1 MEFLRLLEEIRAD
14 WLNGIMLAITYL
26 GSEVI
31 FLAVAL
37 IFFWCVDKTR
47 GYYLMSVGFVGTIL
61 NQFLKLCFRIPR
73 PWVQDPQ
80 FTIVEQARAGAD
92 GYSFPSGHTQSAVG
106 TYGSIAYTSRKR
118 WVQILCVAVSVLVA
132 FSRMYLGVHTP
143 LDVGVSVIIGVILIL
158 ALRPLFYKE
167 NGKYIPWMLGFMTI
181 LALGFLLFVEYYPFS
196 QGKDEENLA
205 SGIKNAYTL
214 SGALLGMIVVYIVDE
229 KWLRFSTEAVWWAQ
243 LLKFVLGIALVLGV
257 KTLLTQPMTS
267 LLGYHWGRF
276 VRYFLTV
283 VVAGCLW
290 PLTFT
295 RFSKLGT
302 KS

>member
-1 MEFLRLLEEIRAD
+1 MEFLRLLEEIRTG
-14 WLNGIMLAITYL
+14 WLNGIMLAVTYL
-26 GSEVI
+26 GSEII
-31 FLAVAL
+31 FLTVAL

-61 NQFLKLCFRIPR
+61 NQFLKLYCRIPR

-80 FTIVEQARAGAD
+80 FTIVEEARAGAD

-106 TYGSIAYTSRKR
+106 TYGSIAYTSRNR
-118 WVQILCVAVSVLVA
+118 WVQVLCVAVAALVA

-143 LDVGVSVIIGVILIL
+143 MDVGVSVVIGIILIF

-167 NGKYIPWMLGFMTI
+167 NGKYIPWMLGFMTA
-181 LALGFLLFVEYYPFS
+181 LAVGFLLYVEFCPFPEEMD
-196 QGKDEENLA
+196 GENLA
-205 SGIKNAYTL
+205 SGMKNAYTL
-214 SGALLGMIVVYIVDE
+214 LGALLGMVVVYIVDE
-229 KWLRFSTEAVWWAQ
+229 RWLHFPIKAIWWAQ
-243 LLKFVLGIALVLGV
+243 LLKLILGIALVLGV

-267 LLGYHWGRF
+267 LFGFYWGRL

-283 VVAGCLW
+283 VVAGSLW
-290 PLTFT
+290 PLTFSW
-295 RFSKLGT
+295 FSKLGN

>member
-1 MEFLRLLEEIRAD
+1 MEFLRLLEEIRTG
-14 WLNGIMLAITYL
+14 WLNGIMLAITHL
-26 GSEVI
+26 GSEII

-61 NQFLKLCFRIPR
+61 NQFLKLVCRIPR

-118 WVQILCVAVSVLVA
+118 WVQVLCVAVAALVA

-143 LDVGVSVIIGVILIL
+143 MDVGVSVVIGVVLIF

-167 NGKYIPWMLGFMTI
+167 NGKYIPWMLGFMTV
-181 LALGFLLFVEYYPFS
+181 LAVGFLLYVECNPFP
-196 QGKDEENLA
+196 GDMDGENLA
-205 SGIKNAYTL
+205 SGMKNAYTL
-214 SGALLGMIVVYIVDE
+214 LGALLGMIVVYMVDE
-229 KWLRFSTEAVWWAQ
+229 KWLHFPIKAVWWAQ
-243 LLKFVLGIALVLGV
+243 LLKLVLGIALVLGV

-267 LLGYHWGRF
+267 LFGYYWGRL

-283 VVAGCLW
+283 VTAGCLW
-290 PLTFT
+290 PLTFPW
-295 RFSKLGT
+295 FSSLGN

>member
-1 MEFLRLLEEIRAD
+1 MEFLSLLEEIRTG
-14 WLNGIMLAITYL
+14 WLNGIMLAITHL
-26 GSEVI
+26 GSEII

-61 NQFLKLCFRIPR
+61 NQFLKLFCRIPR

-106 TYGSIAYTSRKR
+106 TYGSIAYTSRNR
-118 WVQILCVAVSVLVA
+118 WVQVLCVAVAALVA

-143 LDVGVSVIIGVILIL
+143 MDVGVSVVIGVVLIF
-158 ALRPLFYKE
+158 ALRPLFYKG
-167 NGKYIPWMLGFMTI
+167 NGKYIPWMLGFMTV
-181 LALGFLLFVEYYPFS
+181 LAVGFLLYVECNPFP
-196 QGKDEENLA
+196 GDMDGENLA
-205 SGIKNAYTL
+205 SGMKNAYTL
-214 SGALLGMIVVYIVDE
+214 LGALLGMIVVYMVDE
-229 KWLRFSTEAVWWAQ
+229 KWLHFPIKAVWWAQ
-243 LLKFVLGIALVLGV
+243 LLKLVLGIALVLGV

-267 LLGYHWGRF
+267 LFGYYWGRL

-283 VVAGCLW
+283 VTAGCLW
-290 PLTFT
+290 PLTFPW
-295 RFSKLGT
+295 FSSLGN

>member
-1 MEFLRLLEEIRAD
+1 MEFLRLLEEIRAG
-14 WLNGIMLAITYL
+14 WLNGIMLAITHL
-26 GSEVI
+26 GSEII

-61 NQFLKLCFRIPR
+61 NQFLKLFCRIPR

-106 TYGSIAYTSRKR
+106 TYGSIAYTSRNR
-118 WVQILCVAVSVLVA
+118 WVQVLCIAIAALVA

-143 LDVGVSVIIGVILIL
+143 MDVGVSVVIGVVLIF

-167 NGKYIPWMLGFMTI
+167 NGKYIPWMLGFMTV
-181 LALGFLLFVEYYPFS
+181 LAVGFLLYVECNPFP
-196 QGKDEENLA
+196 GDMDGENLA
-205 SGIKNAYTL
+205 SGMKNAYTL
-214 SGALLGMIVVYIVDE
+214 LGALLGMIVVYIVDE
-229 KWLRFSTEAVWWAQ
+229 KWLHFPIKAVWWAQ
-243 LLKFVLGIALVLGV
+243 LLKLVLGIALVLGV

-267 LLGYHWGRF
+267 LFGYYWGRL

-283 VVAGCLW
+283 VTAGCLW
-290 PLTFT
+290 PLTFPW
-295 RFSKLGT
+295 FSSLGN

>member
-1 MEFLRLLEEIRAD
+1 MEFLRLLEEIRAG
-14 WLNGIMLAITYL
+14 WLNGIMLAITHL
-26 GSEVI
+26 GSEII

-61 NQFLKLCFRIPR
+61 NQFLKLFCRIPR

-106 TYGSIAYTSRKR
+106 TYGSIAYTSRNR
-118 WVQILCVAVSVLVA
+118 WVQVLCVAVAALVA
-132 FSRMYLGVHTP
+132 FSRMYLGVHT
-143 LDVGVSVIIGVILIL
+143 LMDVGVSVVIGVVLIF

-167 NGKYIPWMLGFMTI
+167 NGKYIPWMLGFMTV
-181 LALGFLLFVEYYPFS
+181 LAVGFLLYVECNPFP
-196 QGKDEENLA
+196 GDMDGENLA
-205 SGIKNAYTL
+205 SGMKNAYTL
-214 SGALLGMIVVYIVDE
+214 LGALLGMIVVYMVDE
-229 KWLRFSTEAVWWAQ
+229 KWLHFPIKAVWWAQ
-243 LLKFVLGIALVLGV
+243 LLKLVLGIALVLGV

-267 LLGYHWGRF
+267 LFGYYWGRL

-283 VVAGCLW
+283 VTAGCLW
-290 PLTFT
+290 PLTFPW
-295 RFSKLGT
+295 FSSLGN

>member
-1 MEFLRLLEEIRAD
+1 MEFLRLLEEIRTG
-14 WLNGIMLAITYL
+14 WLNGIMLAITHL
-26 GSEVI
+26 GSEII

-61 NQFLKLCFRIPR
+61 NQFLKLFCRIPR

-106 TYGSIAYTSRKR
+106 TYSSIAYTSRNR
-118 WVQILCVAVSVLVA
+118 WVQVLCVAVAALVA

-143 LDVGVSVIIGVILIL
+143 MDVGVSVVIGVVLIF

-167 NGKYIPWMLGFMTI
+167 NGKYIPWMLGFMTV
-181 LALGFLLFVEYYPFS
+181 LAVGFLLYVECNPFP
-196 QGKDEENLA
+196 GDMDGENLA
-205 SGIKNAYTL
+205 SGMKNAYTL
-214 SGALLGMIVVYIVDE
+214 LGALLGMIVVYMVDE
-229 KWLRFSTEAVWWAQ
+229 KWLHFPIKAVWWAQ
-243 LLKFVLGIALVLGV
+243 HLKLVLGIALVLGV

-267 LLGYHWGRF
+267 LFGYYWGRL

-283 VVAGCLW
+283 VTAGCLW
-290 PLTFT
+290 PLTFPW
-295 RFSKLGT
+295 FSSLGN

>member
-1 MEFLRLLEEIRAD
+1 MEFLRLLEEIRTG
-14 WLNGIMLAITYL
+14 WLNGIMLAVTYL
-26 GSEVI
+26 GSEII

-61 NQFLKLCFRIPR
+61 NQFLKLYCRIPR

-80 FTIVEQARAGAD
+80 FTIVEEARAGAD

-106 TYGSIAYTSRKR
+106 TYGSIAYTSRNR
-118 WVQILCVAVSVLVA
+118 WVQVLCVAVAALVA

-143 LDVGVSVIIGVILIL
+143 MDVGVSVVIGVVLIF

-167 NGKYIPWMLGFMTI
+167 SGKYIPWMLGFMTA
-181 LALGFLLFVEYYPFS
+181 LAVGFLLYVEFCPFPEEMD
-196 QGKDEENLA
+196 GENLA
-205 SGIKNAYTL
+205 SGMKNAYTL
-214 SGALLGMIVVYIVDE
+214 LGALLGMVVVYIVDE
-229 KWLRFSTEAVWWAQ
+229 RWLHFPIKAIWWAQ
-243 LLKFVLGIALVLGV
+243 LLKLILGIALVLGV
-257 KTLLTQPMTS
+257 KTVLTQPMTA
-267 LLGYHWGRF
+267 LFGFYWGRF

-283 VVAGCLW
+283 VVAGSLW
-290 PLTFT
+290 PLTFSW
-295 RFSKLGT
+295 FSKLGN

>member
-1 MEFLRLLEEIRAD
+1 MEFLRLLEEIRTG
-14 WLNGIMLAITYL
+14 WLNGIMLAITHL
-26 GSEVI
+26 GSEII

-61 NQFLKLCFRIPR
+61 NQFLKLFCRIPR

-106 TYGSIAYTSRKR
+106 TYGSIAYTSRNR
-118 WVQILCVAVSVLVA
+118 WVQVLCVAVAALVA
-132 FSRMYLGVHTP
+132 FSRMYLGVHT
-143 LDVGVSVIIGVILIL
+143 LMDVGVSVVIGVVLIF

-167 NGKYIPWMLGFMTI
+167 NGKYIPWMLGFMTV
-181 LALGFLLFVEYYPFS
+181 LAVGFLLYVECNPFP
-196 QGKDEENLA
+196 GDMDGENLA
-205 SGIKNAYTL
+205 SGMKNAYTL
-214 SGALLGMIVVYIVDE
+214 LGALLGMIVVYMVDE
-229 KWLRFSTEAVWWAQ
+229 KWLHFPIKAVWWAQ
-243 LLKFVLGIALVLGV
+243 LLKLVLGIALVLGV

-267 LLGYHWGRF
+267 LFGYYWGRL

-283 VVAGCLW
+283 VTAGCLW
-290 PLTFT
+290 PLTFPW
-295 RFSKLGT
+295 FSSLGN

>member
-1 MEFLRLLEEIRAD
+1 MEFLRLLEEIRTG
-14 WLNGIMLAITYL
+14 WLNGIMLAVTYL
-26 GSEVI
+26 GSEII

-61 NQFLKLCFRIPR
+61 NQFLKLYCRIPR

-80 FTIVEQARAGAD
+80 FTIVEEARAGAD

-106 TYGSIAYTSRKR
+106 TYGSIAYTSRNR
-118 WVQILCVAVSVLVA
+118 WVQVLCVAVAALVA

-143 LDVGVSVIIGVILIL
+143 MDVGVSVVIGIILIF

-167 NGKYIPWMLGFMTI
+167 NGKYIPWMLGFMTA
-181 LALGFLLFVEYYPFS
+181 LAVGCLLYVEFCPFPEEMD
-196 QGKDEENLA
+196 GENLA
-205 SGIKNAYTL
+205 SGMKNAYTL
-214 SGALLGMIVVYIVDE
+214 LGALLGMVVVYIVDE
-229 KWLRFSTEAVWWAQ
+229 RWLHFPIKAIWWAQ
-243 LLKFVLGIALVLGV
+243 LLKLILGIALVLGV
-257 KTLLTQPMTS
+257 KTVLTQPMTT
-267 LLGYHWGRF
+267 LFGFYWGRL

-290 PLTFT
+290 PLTFSW
-295 RFSKLGT
+295 FSKLGN

>member
-1 MEFLRLLEEIRAD
+1 MEFLRLLEEIRTG
-14 WLNGIMLAITYL
+14 WLNGIMLAITHL
-26 GSEVI
+26 GSEII

-61 NQFLKLCFRIPR
+61 NQFLKLFCRIPR

-118 WVQILCVAVSVLVA
+118 WVQVLCIAIAALVA

-143 LDVGVSVIIGVILIL
+143 MDVGVSVVIGVVLIF

-167 NGKYIPWMLGFMTI
+167 NGKYIPWMLGFMTV
-181 LALGFLLFVEYYPFS
+181 LAVGFLLYVECNPFP
-196 QGKDEENLA
+196 GDMDGENLA
-205 SGIKNAYTL
+205 SGMKNAYTL
-214 SGALLGMIVVYIVDE
+214 LGALLGMIVVYIVDE
-229 KWLRFSTEAVWWAQ
+229 KWLHFPIKAVWWAQ
-243 LLKFVLGIALVLGV
+243 LLKLVLGIALVLGV

-267 LLGYHWGRF
+267 LFGYYWGRL

-290 PLTFT
+290 PLTFSW
-295 RFSKLGT
+295 FSKLGN

>member
-1 MEFLRLLEEIRAD
+1 MEFLRLLEEIRAG
-14 WLNGIMLAITYL
+14 WLNGIMLAITHL
-26 GSEVI
+26 GSEII

-61 NQFLKLCFRIPR
+61 NQFLKLFCRIPR

-106 TYGSIAYTSRKR
+106 TYGSIAYTSRNR
-118 WVQILCVAVSVLVA
+118 WVQVLCVAVAALVA

-143 LDVGVSVIIGVILIL
+143 MDVGVSVVIGVVLIF

-167 NGKYIPWMLGFMTI
+167 NGKYIPWMLGFMTV
-181 LALGFLLFVEYYPFS
+181 LAVGFLLYVECNPFP
-196 QGKDEENLA
+196 GDMDGENLA
-205 SGIKNAYTL
+205 SGMKNAYTL
-214 SGALLGMIVVYIVDE
+214 LGALLGMIVVYIVDE
-229 KWLRFSTEAVWWAQ
+229 KWLHFPIKAVWWAQ
-243 LLKFVLGIALVLGV
+243 LLKLVLGIALVLGV

-267 LLGYHWGRF
+267 LFGYYWGRL

-283 VVAGCLW
+283 VTAGCLW
-290 PLTFT
+290 PLTFPW
-295 RFSKLGT
+295 FSSLGN